1 VLTPEAEHALKPL
14 ASFHECAKD
23 CPEMIVIPT
32 GSFTMGSPS
41 TEKNRDGNEGPQH
54 EVTIARPFAVSK
66 FDVTFDQWD
75 ACISVG
81 GCPQADRAAQR
92 APDLIVANPLCC
104 HEAWLAADAIRSM
117 ERREFIT
124 LIGAAAAWPVAVRA
138 QQGERMRRIGVLLD
152 FAADD
157 SEGQARLAAFVR
169 ALADLGWTADRNVR
183 IESRSGATDVDRVR
197 RHAAELVALAPDVVL
212 AGGATALRSLQQ
224 ATATVPIV
232 FAGVTDPV
240 GGGMVASL
248 AKPGGNSTGFINFE
262 YGIGTKWLELVKQL
276 RTA

>member
-1 VLTPEAEHALKPL
+1 
-14 ASFHECAKD
+14 
-23 CPEMIVIPT
+23 MRR
-32 GSFTMGSPS
+32 
-41 TEKNRDGNEGPQH
+41 RD
-54 EVTIARPFAVSK
+54 
-66 FDVTFDQWD
+66 
-75 ACISVG
+75 
-81 GCPQADRAAQR
+81 
-92 APDLIVANPLCC
+92 
-104 HEAWLAADAIRSM
+104 
-117 ERREFIT
+117 FIT
-124 LIGAAAAWPVAVRA
+124 LLGGVAVAWPLAARA
-138 QQGERMRRIGVLLD
+138 QQPPMRRIGVLLD

-197 RHAAELVALAPDVVL
+197 RHAAELVAIAPEVVL

-240 GGGMVASL
+240 RGGLVASL

-262 YGIGTKWLELVKQL
+262 YGIGTKWLELLKQIAPRMTRRGGAAL
-276 RTA
+276 PRRVGGPPRRGVRWWCVLFFFYIFRSWRRRSGWR